1 MAPQCGARNGPG
13 VLTSSGR
20 WERTEA
26 EGCEAKARCE
36 VRYLLCLPLSEWYRA
51 CHHFMPATHWT
62 LVDHMCFRHA
72 SRSAPPSKRF
82 SCHPSRVTSLQV
94 SPLTFASTLRPIAA
108 RAGRW
113 CRSSFWPCARI
124 LITLPFG
131 WPVTAP
137 HRDSPTAFCLGL
149 GTALSAQ
156 WFVRGSTATRLPLL
170 WLFLA
175 SASHPVLDLLVG
187 AHPVPLLWP
196 FGAEVAAT
204 VGVLPSAGALAL
216 DNYFLWR
223 NLLIEMGVLLPVFA
237 LCAAVCRRTS
247 IKRIAVW
254 TACIAPAWAG
264 FLFWSLRLAR

>member
-1 MAPQCGARNGPG
+1 MSSVAGHVAAGITAYLCCNTSANRRPCWPLVPFVLLAVCPDLDYVAVWLAGYGATPR
-13 VLTSSGR
+13 
-20 WERTEA
+20 
-26 EGCEAKARCE
+26 
-36 VRYLLCLPLSEWYRA
+36 
-51 CHHFMPATHWT
+51 FTH
-62 LVDHMCFRHA
+62 
-72 SRSAPPSKRF
+72 S
-82 SCHPSRVTSLQV
+82 
-94 SPLTFASTLRPIAA
+94 
-108 RAGRW
+108 
-113 CRSSFWPCARI
+113 I
-124 LITLPFG
+124 LF
-131 WPVTAP
+131 
-137 HRDSPTAFCLGL
+137 GL

-187 AHPVPLLWP
+187 AHPAPLLWP